1 MCGIRRH
8 KGRKTFILV
17 KRITVKITENIHY
30 FFRYAYSFN
39 LQTHTRAASGTR
51 GRNTPPPAP
60 PFPDRPARCG
70 RSGRPERP
78 AKRGPRRAAGPDR
91 PKRTNGAAARQG
103 QKAGKARTVEERAET
118 RRRRTD
124 PPQKSVPGIPQR
136 DSRGHDNRGR
146 DSRESR
152 GQDGRGQDGRGQ
164 DGRAPTR
171 ASRKGRN
178 TDRTGTNP
186 CLSQIS
192 APSVYSERFPNA
204 KPETVAITM
213 TNAT

>member
-17 KRITVKITENIHY
+17 KRITVKITKNIYY
-30 FFRYAYSFN
+30 FFRYAYRFN
-39 LQTHTRAASGTR
+39 LQIHTQVAPARE

-60 PFPDRPARCG
+60 PFPDRPA
-70 RSGRPERP
+70 
-78 AKRGPRRAAGPDR
+78 KRGPRRAVGPER

-103 QKAGKARTVEERAET
+103 QKAGKARTVEKRAET

-124 PPQKSVPGIPQR
+124 PPQKPGPGIPQR
-136 DSRGHDNRGR
+136 DSRGHDSRGHDNRGR
-146 DSRESR
+146 DSRER
-152 GQDGRGQDGRGQ
+152 VRDE
-164 DGRAPTR
+164 RAPTR

-178 TDRTGTNP
+178 TGRTGMNP

>member
-78 AKRGPRRAAGPDR
+78 AKRGPRRAVGPER

-124 PPQKSVPGIPQR
+124 PPQKPGPGIPQR

-146 DSRESR
+146 DSRER
-152 GQDGRGQDGRGQ
+152 VRDE
-164 DGRAPTR
+164 RAPTR

-178 TDRTGTNP
+178 TGRTGMNP